1 MGIHYRVYN
10 IRSITFRNNR
20 KQMSSWLSSSGQIQP
35 SVGEADQRANLAGD
49 HGRGVCKTVCN
60 LAGLLWYYITTSHP
74 FLRQFRQDSAVP
86 PLTEGIDHP
95 SECSSSERRAC
106 PFKRHDTNAGAECRL
121 AERQHIAN
129 QCQYMSIWFS
139 LKTGSKHDLKG
150 KMKINYGI
158 FGLTTWDNP
167 RRWRLSKSVYPVPLS
182 YAIFQDY
189 AFGVRCWRGCIM
201 YHNVW
206 IHMYL
211 HICTHT
217 HIYIYAI
224 GSCWCYYDLLCM
236 CCKGPCVPKHLN
248 PFSQEPLYSKSNT
261 G

>member
-1 MGIHYRVYN
+1 
-10 IRSITFRNNR
+10 
-20 KQMSSWLSSSGQIQP
+20 MSSWLSSSGQIQP

-129 QCQYMSIWFS
+129 QCQYGFLSRLDQNMTWKGNEDKLWDFWAHNLRQPQTLTAFQERVSSTSFVCYLS
-139 LKTGSKHDLKG
+139 RLCFRGTMLKG
-150 KMKINYGI
+150 MYN
-158 FGLTTWDNP
+158 
-167 RRWRLSKSVYPVPLS
+167 VP
-182 YAIFQDY
+182 
-189 AFGVRCWRGCIM
+189 
-201 YHNVW
+201 
-206 IHMYL
+206 
-211 HICTHT
+211 
-217 HIYIYAI
+217 
-224 GSCWCYYDLLCM
+224 
-236 CCKGPCVPKHLN
+236 
-248 PFSQEPLYSKSNT
+248 
-261 G
+261 